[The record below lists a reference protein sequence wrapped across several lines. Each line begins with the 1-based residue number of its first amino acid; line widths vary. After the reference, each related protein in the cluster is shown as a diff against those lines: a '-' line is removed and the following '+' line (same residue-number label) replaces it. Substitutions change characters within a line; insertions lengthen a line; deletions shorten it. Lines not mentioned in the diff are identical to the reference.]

1 MLRTVLMAFF
11 SMAVGYIVLV
21 FLIDGVLQDSFPT
34 LIIHLL
40 MKSGMDRAEADRFYG
55 TVFMQ
60 NKGLFMALGFIVLF
74 LIFFYLAMSKVT
86 SYLNSIGAEI
96 ENILSDSEAPVTL
109 EPELRPISEKLNT
122 LKMTLKR
129 REYEAMESEQR
140 KNDLVVFLAHDLK
153 TPLTSI
159 IAYLT
164 MLDEQ
169 PELPEEDREKVITYT
184 GKIS

>member
-21 FLIDGVLQDSFPT
+21 FLIDGVLQDSFQT
-34 LIIHLL
+34 IIIHLL
-40 MKSGMDRAEADRFYG
+40 MKFGMDRAEANRFYG

-86 SYLNSIGAEI
+86 SYLNNIGAEI

-109 EPELRPISEKLNT
+109 EPELKPISEKLNT

-140 KNDLVVFLAHDLK
+140 
-153 TPLTSI
+153 
-159 IAYLT
+159 
-164 MLDEQ
+164 
-169 PELPEEDREKVITYT
+169 
-184 GKIS
+184 